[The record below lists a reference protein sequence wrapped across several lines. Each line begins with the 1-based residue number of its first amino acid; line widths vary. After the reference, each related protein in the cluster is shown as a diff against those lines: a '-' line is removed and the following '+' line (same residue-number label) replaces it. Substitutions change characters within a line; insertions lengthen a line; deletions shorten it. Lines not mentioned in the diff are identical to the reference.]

1 MGTTM
6 SGEQLKIG
14 ELAKR
19 TGTGVETIR
28 YYEREGLLP
37 APART
42 NGNYRLYAPRH
53 VERMHFIRHCRS
65 LDMTLDEI
73 RHLLSLQDAPEQSC
87 AGVNQLL
94 DGHIDEIA
102 NRIGQLQTLQKHLKD
117 LRARCHATRTTS
129 ECEIL
134 HTLARDH

>member
-1 MGTTM
+1 MIR
-6 SGEQLKIG
+6 EQLKIG

-19 TGTGVETIR
+19 AGAGVETIR
-28 YYEREGLLP
+28 FYERAGLMP

-42 NGNYRLYAPRH
+42 DGNYRLYAPQH
-53 VERMHFIRHCRS
+53 VERMRFIRHCRS
-65 LDMTLDEI
+65 LNMTLDEI
-73 RHLLSLQDAPEQSC
+73 RRLLSLQDEPEQSC

-94 DGHIDEIA
+94 DRHIDEVA
-102 NRIGQLQTLQKHLKD
+102 TRIDELQALQQHLKE
-117 LRARCHATRTTS
+117 LRARCQATRTTR

>member
-1 MGTTM
+1 MTW
-6 SGEQLKIG
+6 EHLKIG

-19 TGTGVETIR
+19 TGTLAETIR
-28 YYEREGLLP
+28 FYEREGLLP

-42 NGNYRLYAPRH
+42 DSNYRLYAPQH

-65 LDMTLDEI
+65 LNMALDEI
-73 RHLLSLQDAPEQSC
+73 RRLLSLQDAPEQSC
-87 AGVNQLL
+87 AGVNELL
-94 DGHIDEIA
+94 DRQIDA
-102 NRIGQLQTLQKHLKD
+102 VATRINELQALQKELKD
-117 LRARCHATRTTS
+117 LRSRCHATRTTK

>member
-1 MGTTM
+1 MTA
-6 SGEQLKIG
+6 EQLKIG
-14 ELAKR
+14 ELASR

-42 NGNYRLYAPRH
+42 DGNYRLYAPRH

-65 LDMTLDEI
+65 LNMTLDAI
-73 RHLLSLQDAPEQSC
+73 RRLLSLQEEPEQSC

-94 DGHIDEIA
+94 DRHIDQVA
-102 NRIGQLQTLQKHLKD
+102 TRIDELQALQKHLKD
-117 LRARCHATRTTS
+117 LRARCHATSTTR
-129 ECEIL
+129 ECKIL